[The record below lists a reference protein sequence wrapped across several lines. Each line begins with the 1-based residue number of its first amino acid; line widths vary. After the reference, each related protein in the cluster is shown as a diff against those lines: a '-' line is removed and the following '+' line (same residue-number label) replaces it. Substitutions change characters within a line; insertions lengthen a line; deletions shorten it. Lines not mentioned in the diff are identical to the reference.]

1 MVKKTTIARALF
13 SAVLILGTT
22 AALHADDA
30 EISAKINDTTGIAI
44 NDLESKVLSTLFT
57 GGSAPVSFSGEGRL
71 KIQHNEFNQYPSFMS
86 YDKDWTTANPEGNE
100 SMLRL
105 GMVVRA
111 NRSTVLW
118 SKIGF
123 QGTFPG
129 LYTNTW
135 ANSDARAVGDTGYA
149 QLQTVHDKMDVTANI
164 HEDMSAG
171 MAIRTVPASFWL
183 SMGNVQWIQ
192 ASPFTIWKAQPRNT
206 VWDFLPY
213 EVEQPVSRYYD
224 YNIVKGEKEGRASWH
239 KKSFDGL
246 NLESINLPFDLY
258 FNAAYGAFDYYDNF
272 EREYVDFSN
281 DLAYAGLSTVAKSTG
296 IGDSY
301 RHMYLFRVAK
311 PKLFG
316 DVTGGLNFSGI
327 NYSNSIFDDNQFR
340 KVFGAYGPG
349 QKITDNSSTKMFY
362 KEPKTL
368 SFDVQGTIG
377 NHLEIQGDIAANI
390 IDSSIAVVDSSG
402 THYSNTTSPIAPAL
416 FGHVKSTS
424 GVPLSADI
432 AFVGKGF
439 YSPFS
444 FAAPVDAFYPFGANL
459 LGAGKFIGRAEA
471 SPYVQNMAGV
481 DLNCMPNIGY
491 GHLKF
496 DYGQHFQV
504 DAARDLLFFPYRLNG
519 QDLFSVFQSSYNR
532 WGNDLV
538 DVSLPAKYNKRLGD
552 ESYHE
557 LGAYGNPVGPDGGG
571 LRSDYL
577 SMFEG
582 FVPYESVAEADSNL
596 NEKTTIYSRSKFV
609 PEHRK
614 YTFNFATDFSYDISG
629 LIGYHRDLFLSGY
642 LALNDIST
650 SFVPIAFDQK
660 DQLLWSWYFR
670 FEPAIAITDKLYILG
685 IAGWENWRS
694 DKAYMLA
701 PNSTN
706 SAVLC
711 PINYLDYAAGLGFDW
726 EMSARVGLH
735 TRAKWMRHEDINY
748 TDNNWQ
754 TPILSMEVKMYF

>member
-1 MVKKTTIARALF
+1 MCSV
-13 SAVLILGTT
+13 VLILGIIT
-22 AALHADDA
+22 ALYAGEA
-30 EISAKINDTTGIAI
+30 EINAKISDTTGIPI

-57 GGSAPVSFSGEGRL
+57 GGASPVSFSGEGRF
-71 KIQHNEFNQYPSFMS
+71 KIQHEQFNEYPSFIS
-86 YDKDWTTANPEGNE
+86 LDRDWTTANPEGNE

-105 GMVVRA
+105 GMVVRP
-111 NRSTVLW
+111 NRSMVLW

-129 LYTNTW
+129 LYTNASAQTT
-135 ANSDARAVGDTGYA
+135 APKEGDPGFS
-149 QLQTVHDKMDVTANI
+149 QDQTVHDKMDVTANI

-246 NLESINLPFDLY
+246 NLESISLPFDLY

-272 EREYVDFSN
+272 EREYVDWSN
-281 DLAYAGLSTVAKSTG
+281 DLAYAGLTPPAKSLG

-301 RHMYLFRVAK
+301 RHMFLFRVAK

-316 DVTGGLNFSGI
+316 DVTGALNFSGI
-327 NYSNSIFDDNQFR
+327 NYSSSVFEDNQFR
-340 KVFGAYGPG
+340 KVFGAYASG
-349 QKITDNSSTKMFY
+349 QKVTDGSSTKMFY
-362 KEPKTL
+362 KEPKTF
-368 SFDVQGTIG
+368 SFDAQGNIGDHLEVQG
-377 NHLEIQGDIAANI
+377 EIAANF
-390 IDSSIAVVDSSG
+390 IDSSIAIVDSSG
-402 THYSNTTSPIAPAL
+402 TQISHTASPVAPAV
-416 FGHVKSTS
+416 FGHIKSTS
-424 GVPLSADI
+424 GLPFSADV
-432 AFVGKGF
+432 AYVGKGF

-444 FAAPVDAFYPFGANL
+444 FAAPADAFYPYGANL
-459 LGAGKFIGRAEA
+459 LGAGKFISRAEA
-471 SPYVQNMAGV
+471 SPYVQNMTGI

-496 DYGQHFQV
+496 DYGQHCQV
-504 DAARDLLFFPYRLNG
+504 DPARDLLFFPYRLNG
-519 QDLFSVFQSSYNR
+519 ADLFSVFQSSYNR

-538 DVSLPAKYNKRLGD
+538 DVSLPQKYTKRLGD
-552 ESYHE
+552 ESYLE
-557 LGAYGNPVGPDGGG
+557 TAYSNPEGPDAGG

-582 FVPYESVAEADSNL
+582 FVPYESAAQADSNL
-596 NEKTTIYSRSKFV
+596 NEKTTIFTRSKFV
-609 PEHRK
+609 PVHRK
-614 YTFNFATDFSYDISG
+614 YTFNFSTDFSYDISG
-629 LIGYHRDLFLSGY
+629 LVGYHRDFFLSGY
-642 LALNDIST
+642 FALNDVST
-650 SFVPIAFDQK
+650 SFLPIALDQK

-670 FEPAIAITDKLYILG
+670 FEPAISITDKFYILG
-685 IAGWENWRS
+685 LLGWENWRS
-694 DKAYMLA
+694 DMAYMNE
-701 PNSTN
+701 PQQDGSKKVEN
-706 SAVLC
+706 V

-726 EMSARVGLH
+726 EMSPRVGLH
-735 TRAKWMRHEDINY
+735 TRAKWMRHEDVDY

-754 TPILSMEVKMYF
+754 TPVLSLEIKMYF

>member
-1 MVKKTTIARALF
+1 MCSV
-13 SAVLILGTT
+13 VLILGTIT
-22 AALHADDA
+22 ALYADDA
-30 EISAKINDTTGIAI
+30 EISAKISDTTGIPI

-57 GGSAPVSFSGEGRL
+57 GGASPVSFSGEGRF
-71 KIQHNEFNQYPSFMS
+71 KIQHEQFNEYPSFIS
-86 YDKDWTTANPEGNE
+86 YDRDWTTANPEGNE

-105 GMVVRA
+105 GMVVRP
-111 NRSTVLW
+111 NRSMVLW

-129 LYTNTW
+129 LYTNASAQTT
-135 ANSDARAVGDTGYA
+135 APKEGDPGFS
-149 QLQTVHDKMDVTANI
+149 QDQTVHDKMDVTANI

-246 NLESINLPFDLY
+246 NLESISLPFDLY

-272 EREYVDFSN
+272 EREYVDWSN
-281 DLAYAGLSTVAKSTG
+281 DLAYSNLNTVAKSTG

-301 RHMYLFRVAK
+301 RHMFLFRVAK

-316 DVTGGLNFSGI
+316 DITGGLNFLGI
-327 NYSNSIFDDNQFR
+327 NYSSSVFQDNLFR
-340 KVFGAYGPG
+340 SVFGIYSAD
-349 QKITDNSSTKMFY
+349 QKITGGSSQEMFY
-362 KEPKTL
+362 KEPKTF
-368 SFDVQGTIG
+368 SFDVQGNIG
-377 NHLEIQGDIAANI
+377 DHLEVQGEIAANF
-390 IDSSIAVVDSSG
+390 IDSSIAIVDSSG
-402 THYSNTTSPIAPAL
+402 TQISHTTSPVAPAV
-416 FGHVKSTS
+416 FGHIKSTS
-424 GVPLSADI
+424 GIPFSADV
-432 AFVGKGF
+432 AYVGKGF

-444 FAAPVDAFYPFGANL
+444 FAAPIDAFYPYGANL
-459 LGAGKFIGRAEA
+459 LGAGKFIARAEA
-471 SPYVQNMAGV
+471 SPYAQNMTGI
-481 DLNCMPNIGY
+481 DLGCMPNIGY

-504 DAARDLLFFPYRLNG
+504 DPARDLLFFPYRLNG
-519 QDLFSVFQSSYNR
+519 QDFFSVFQSSYNR
-532 WGNDLV
+532 WGNNLV
-538 DVSLPAKYNKRLGD
+538 DVSLPAKYSKRLGD
-552 ESYHE
+552 ESYYE
-557 LGAYGNPVGPDGGG
+557 VAAYDPTSPKGAAGPDAGG

-582 FVPYESVAEADSNL
+582 FVPYESAAQADSNL
-596 NEKTTIYSRSKFV
+596 NETTTIFTHSKFV
-609 PEHRK
+609 PVHRK
-614 YTFNFATDFSYDISG
+614 YTFNFSTDFSYDISG
-629 LIGYHRDLFLSGY
+629 LVGYHRDFFLSGY
-642 LALNDIST
+642 FALNDVST
-650 SFVPIAFDQK
+650 SFLPIAFDQK

-670 FEPAIAITDKLYILG
+670 FEPAISITDKFYLLG
-685 IAGWENWRS
+685 ILGWENWRS
-694 DKAYMLA
+694 DMAYMNE
-701 PNSTN
+701 PQQDGSKKVEN
-706 SAVLC
+706 V

-726 EMSARVGLH
+726 EMSPRVGLH
-735 TRAKWMRHEDINY
+735 TRAKWMRHEDVDY

-754 TPILSMEVKMYF
+754 TPVLSLEIKMYF